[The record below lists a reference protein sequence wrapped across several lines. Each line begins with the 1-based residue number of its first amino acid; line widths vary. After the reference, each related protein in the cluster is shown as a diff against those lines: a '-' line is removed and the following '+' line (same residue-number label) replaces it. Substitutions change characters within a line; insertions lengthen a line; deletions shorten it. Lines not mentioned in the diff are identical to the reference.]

1 MWNFKH
7 IRLPLFHQKK
17 TQHKNTPPYHNATPR
32 LLPLPKEKP
41 EGVLIAQRILPLPNG
56 EPEGVLI
63 TQRVLPLSKGE
74 LEGVQS

>member
-41 EGVLIAQRILPLPNG
+41 EGVLIAQRILPLPKG
-56 EPEGVLI
+56 RAVKFYKKIQPLVL
-63 TQRVLPLSKGE
+63 
-74 LEGVQS
+74 